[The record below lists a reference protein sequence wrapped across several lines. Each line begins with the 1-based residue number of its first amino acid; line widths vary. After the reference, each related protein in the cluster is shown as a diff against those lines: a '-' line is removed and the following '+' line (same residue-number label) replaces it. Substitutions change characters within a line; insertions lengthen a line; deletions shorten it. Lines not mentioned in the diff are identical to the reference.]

1 LHVRNLHR
9 PDARD
14 NGSFWGKNPDLRRV
28 TIEAMSTTTLPGCT
42 LGMIREAHARIRD
55 KIHRTPV
62 MTSETLNSQAGA
74 QLYFKCENLQ
84 KIGAFKAR
92 GATNAVFSLSDEEAA
107 HGVATHS
114 SGNHAAALAR
124 AARLRGIPAHIVMPS
139 NAPKAK
145 QASVRR
151 YGGHIVFCEPT
162 LESRESTAARVIA
175 ETGAAFIHPYD
186 NAQVIAGQGT
196 AALELLEEV
205 PELEIILC
213 PVGGGGLLS
222 GTAVAAK
229 GMKPGIRV
237 VAAEPAGADDAYRS
251 FTSGSLHP
259 VVRPNTI
266 ADGLRTSLSER
277 TFAEVR
283 RHVDEIVTVSE
294 EAIVQSMRAI
304 WEVMKIIV
312 EPSGA
317 VPYGAIVEKKLDV
330 AGRKA
335 GIILSGG
342 NLDLESLPWTK
353 V

>member
-1 LHVRNLHR
+1 MT
-9 PDARD
+9 
-14 NGSFWGKNPDLRRV
+14 S
-28 TIEAMSTTTLPGCT
+28 STLPGCT
-42 LGMIREAHARIRD
+42 LGLIREAHARIRD

-62 MTSETLNSQAGA
+62 LTSETLNA
-74 QLYFKCENLQ
+74 QCGGHLYFKCENLQ

-92 GATNAVFSLSDEEAA
+92 GATNAVFALTDEEASR
-107 HGVATHS
+107 GVATHS

-124 AARLRGIPAHIVMPS
+124 AAKLRGIPAHIVMPH

-151 YGGHIVFCEPT
+151 YGGNIVFCEPT
-162 LESRESTAARVIA
+162 LESREATAERVIA

-186 NAQVIAGQGT
+186 NAEVIAGQGT
-196 AALELLEEV
+196 AALELLEDV
-205 PELEIILC
+205 PTLDLILC

-237 VAAEPAGADDAYRS
+237 VAVEPAGADDAFRS
-251 FTSGSLHP
+251 FRSGTLKR
-259 VVRPNTI
+259 VVQPNTI

-277 TFAEVR
+277 TFSEVR
-283 RHVDEIVTVSE
+283 RHVDDIVTVSE
-294 EAIVQSMRAI
+294 GAIIQAMRAI

-317 VPYGAIVEKKLDV
+317 VPYGAVVEQQIDV
-330 AGRKA
+330 KA
-335 GIILSGG
+335 LKVGLILSGG
-342 NLDLESLPWTK
+342 NLDLDALPWTK
-353 V
+353 VAPQG